1 MEMQFMTNSNLG
13 DLVFT
18 AFPHTDLKKVSKR
31 PAHDT
36 NDNRIERLAAL
47 WTLILSNTRRLAW

>member
-1 MEMQFMTNSNLG
+1 MTSSNLG
-13 DLVFT
+13 DLVLI

-36 NDNRIERLAAL
+36 IDNRNERLVAL
-47 WTLILSNTRRLAW
+47 PTLMLNNTRRLVW

>member
-1 MEMQFMTNSNLG
+1 MQFMTSSNLG
-13 DLVFT
+13 DLVLI

-36 NDNRIERLAAL
+36 IDNRNERLVAL
-47 WTLILSNTRRLAW
+47 PTLMLNNTRRLVW